1 MIKAEFQKIP
11 GTQQIVSVRLIG
23 HAGQNDAGYDLICA
37 AASALFIAVCN
48 GLEEYVGIIPDIRL
62 QSGDSELKMKT
73 EDDINNIQVQT
84 LLHTL
89 LIAMRGMQQEHP
101 EYISVTEEK
110 K

>member
-1 MIKAEFQKIP
+1 
-11 GTQQIVSVRLIG
+11 
-23 HAGQNDAGYDLICA
+23 
-37 AASALFIAVCN
+37 
-48 GLEEYVGIIPDIRL
+48 
-62 QSGDSELKMKT
+62 MKT